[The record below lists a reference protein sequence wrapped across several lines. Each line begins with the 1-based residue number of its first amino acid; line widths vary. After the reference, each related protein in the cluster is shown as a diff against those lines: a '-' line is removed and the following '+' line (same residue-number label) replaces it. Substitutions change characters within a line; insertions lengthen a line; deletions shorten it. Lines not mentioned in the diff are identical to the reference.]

1 VLQRLLEKAGHK
13 VTCVNG
19 GVEVLDALEQANYDA
34 AIVDLHMPGMSGL
47 DLLKQLRVMQA
58 SGLPYVPVMVLS
70 ADVTPESILR
80 CEQAGARAFLAKPVV
95 ATRLLEVLADVA
107 ANTRTEPGIQSVP
120 AMEVGDG
127 VLDTA
132 VLDELASLGMGD
144 GFERKF
150 IDQCLVDVDASMA
163 QMQACGERLDW
174 EDFREHAHA
183 LRGVASN
190 LGLVQ
195 VAAASGEMM
204 RMADWQLK
212 AEWTMRLS
220 SLAGALRIGRKA
232 LASRVAGI
240 QQRDDGE
247 RTPS

>member
-1 VLQRLLEKAGHK
+1 MVLQRLLEKAGHK
-13 VTCVNG
+13 GTCVNG
-19 GVEVLDALEQANYDA
+19 GAEVLDALEQASYDA

-58 SGLPYVPVMVLS
+58 SGMPYVPVMVLS

-107 ANTRTEPGIQSVP
+107 ANTRAETGIQSVP
-120 AMEVGDG
+120 ALPVGDG

-132 VLDELASLGMGD
+132 VLDELAALGMGD

-150 IDQCLVDVDASMA
+150 IDQCLADVDASMG
-163 QMQACGERLDW
+163 QLQACGERQAW

-190 LGLVQ
+190 L
-195 VAAASGEMM
+195 
-204 RMADWQLK
+204 
-212 AEWTMRLS
+212 
-220 SLAGALRIGRKA
+220 
-232 LASRVAGI
+232 
-240 QQRDDGE
+240 
-247 RTPS
+247 